1 MIGAY
6 IDIESLSNFNVIVKR
21 ETNRVNIRFS
31 YGINVAFD
39 DLQSISIA
47 LSLRDFEKYVKLLN
61 EQNERLKHESN

>member
-31 YGINVAFD
+31 DSKNGAFD
-39 DLQSISIA
+39 DLQSISIT
-47 LSLRDFEKYVKLLN
+47 LSLRDFEKYIKLLN

>member
-6 IDIESLSNFNVIVKR
+6 IDIDSLSNFNVIVKR

-31 YGINVAFD
+31 YSKNEVFD